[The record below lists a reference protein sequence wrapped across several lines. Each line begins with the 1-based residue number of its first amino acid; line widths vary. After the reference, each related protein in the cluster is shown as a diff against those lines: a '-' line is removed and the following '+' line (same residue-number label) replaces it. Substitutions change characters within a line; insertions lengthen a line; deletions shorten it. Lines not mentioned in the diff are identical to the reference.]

1 MMPTRFVKKSIT
13 SSGHD
18 FVYNLSSAGFFNNGL
33 EWAIYYDSS
42 WKLQGIK
49 HPNVYTVAIGS
60 TDMLFGMYEQAL
72 ANKQVEFIANRIEN
86 GEIVRFSKED
96 VWL

>member
-1 MMPTRFVKKSIT
+1 
-13 SSGHD
+13 
-18 FVYNLSSAGFFNNGL
+18 
-33 EWAIYYDSS
+33 
-42 WKLQGIK
+42 
-49 HPNVYTVAIGS
+49 
-60 TDMLFGMYEQAL
+60 MLFGMYEQAL